1 MKIAV
6 LLLHLLLKATPLFR
20 NIDIS
25 NLFLPLKVS
34 FVFALTLR
42 DAIGPAAPASFLSDL
57 LTMTTAAVL
66 LGLLLWPKPRSAAA
80 LSAGQE

>member
-1 MKIAV
+1 VKIAV

-25 NLFLPLKVS
+25 NLFLPLKVA

-42 DAIGPAAPASFLSDL
+42 DAIGVSTDASLLSDA
-57 LTMTTAAVL
+57 LTMTAAAIL
-66 LGLLLWPKPRSAAA
+66 TGLLLWPKPRAAA
-80 LSAGQE
+80 LSARQE